1 MARSAKARGA
11 AAARVRSVRASEDEL
26 HRSVAEFLD
35 WMLLPPTVWT
45 TFPAGWGKLGKATA
59 GRLKASGLKE
69 GMPDILVFRGVTIGI
84 ELKTEKGKQ
93 SPAQITMMPKLR
105 AAGVSVHVCHSIDEV
120 YEVLTTFRVPMR
132 PFHGSFTKAK
142 SRRPPQPDTRT
153 AQAP

>member
-1 MARSAKARGA
+1 MARSAKAHAA
-11 AAARVRSVRASEDEL
+11 AAARVRSVPVSEDSL

-35 WMLLPPTVWT
+35 WMLLPPAVWT

-59 GRLKASGLKE
+59 GRLKAVGLKE

-93 SPAQITMMPKLR
+93 SPEQIAMMYKLR
-105 AAGVSVHVCHSIDEV
+105 AAGVSVHVCRSIDEV

-132 PFHGSFTKAK
+132 SFHGSFTPTE
-142 SRRPPQPDTRT
+142 SRRAPQPDASA
-153 AQAP
+153 AQA